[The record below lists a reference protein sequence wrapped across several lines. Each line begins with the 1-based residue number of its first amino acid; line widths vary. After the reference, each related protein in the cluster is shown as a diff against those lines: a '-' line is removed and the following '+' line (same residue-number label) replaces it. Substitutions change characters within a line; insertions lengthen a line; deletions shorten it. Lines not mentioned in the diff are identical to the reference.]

1 VTSTHERDRARDVDD
16 ERGEAMADAR
26 SIGSTRTA
34 DGSFEVPRLVC
45 GTMTFGS
52 QTPKEVAARMIERC
66 RDAGITMFDT
76 ANAYNDGDSE
86 TILGELVAPFRD
98 EVTIATK
105 VFNPMGPGPDDRGLS
120 RPAIRRALD
129 ASLRRLGTDH
139 VELYYLHQPD
149 REVPLEESLGAMA
162 ELVDE
167 GRVGAI
173 GVSNHAAW
181 QLAELRRIGEA
192 NGWPPVSIS
201 QPQYNL
207 LSRRIEEEYAAYS
220 AHAGVLDIVYNPL
233 AGGLLTGKH
242 TPDAVPEPG
251 TRFTKEQYRTRYWN
265 RPAFEAVERLR
276 AIAADGGLSLLE
288 LAFRWLWSQPVVDA
302 ILLGA
307 SKLEH
312 LEQNLAAAVVD
323 APLDE
328 DTLRRCDEVWE
339 SLRGP
344 APAYNR

>member
-1 VTSTHERDRARDVDD
+1 MAKGPRVGSRRTS
-16 ERGEAMADAR
+16 
-26 SIGSTRTA
+26 
-34 DGSFEVPRLVC
+34 DGALEVPRLVC
-45 GTMTFGS
+45 GTMTFGA
-52 QTPKEVAARMIERC
+52 QTTRDVAARMIDRC

-76 ANAYNDGDSE
+76 ANAYNDGRSE
-86 TILGELVAPFRD
+86 TIVGELVAPFRD

-120 RPAIRRALD
+120 RPAIRKALD
-129 ASLRRLGTDH
+129 ASLQRLGTDY

-149 REVPLEESLGAMA
+149 WDVPLEESLGAMA
-162 ELVDE
+162 ELVEE
-167 GRVGAI
+167 GRVGTI
-173 GVSNHAAW
+173 GVSNYAAW
-181 QLAELRRIGEA
+181 QLAELRRIADA
-192 NGWPPVSIS
+192 NGWSPVAVS

-207 LSRRIEEEYAAYS
+207 LSRRIEEEYVAHS
-220 AHAGVLDIVYNPL
+220 AHAGVFDIVYNPL

-242 TPDAVPEPG
+242 APDADPEPG
-251 TRFTKEQYRTRYWN
+251 SRFTKEQYRSRYWN
-265 RPAFEAVERLR
+265 RPTFEAVEQLR
-276 AIAADGGLSLLE
+276 AIAADAGLSLLE

-312 LEQNLAAAVVD
+312 LEQNLAAAAVD
-323 APLDE
+323 EPLDD

>member
-1 VTSTHERDRARDVDD
+1 MVDGART
-16 ERGEAMADAR
+16 
-26 SIGSTRTA
+26 GSRRTA
-34 DGSFEVPRLVC
+34 DGSLEVPRLVC
-45 GTMTFGS
+45 GTMTFGA
-52 QTPKEVAARMIERC
+52 QTTKDVAARMIDRC

-76 ANAYNDGDSE
+76 ANAYNDGRSE

-120 RPAIRRALD
+120 QPAIRRALD
-129 ASLRRLGTDH
+129 ASLQRLGTDH

-149 REVPLEESLGAMA
+149 REVPLEESLGAMV
-162 ELVDE
+162 ELVEE
-167 GRVGAI
+167 GRIGAI
-173 GVSNHAAW
+173 GVSNYAAW
-181 QLAELRRIGEA
+181 QLAELRRIAEV
-192 NGWPPVSIS
+192 NGWPPVTVS

-207 LSRRIEEEYAAYS
+207 LSRRIEEEYVAYS

-242 TPDAVPEPG
+242 APDADPEPG
-251 TRFTKEQYRTRYWN
+251 SRFTLEQYRSRYWN
-265 RPAFEAVERLR
+265 RPTFDAVAQLR
-276 AIAADGGLSLLE
+276 TIAADAGLSLSE

-312 LEQNLAAAVVD
+312 LEQNLAAAAVD
-323 APLDE
+323 EPLD
-328 DTLRRCDEVWE
+328 DHTLQRCDEVWE
-339 SLRGP
+339 PLRGA